1 MNILQLCHKPPKP
14 SIDGGCIAMNNITDG
29 LLKNKCKLK
38 VITIGTQ
45 KHPIKLDQLHK
56 NYLERTKIEGV
67 FVDTK
72 LNLVDAFSNLVTSD
86 SYNISR
92 FFSADFDTL
101 LIKTLKENQFDIIH
115 LESLFMTPYLDTIRR
130 CSSSKIILRSH
141 NLEYM
146 IWEKLARKTINP
158 AKKVYLNILS
168 KQLKAYEINML
179 NKIDG
184 IAAISLADQ
193 LKYEK
198 LGCEK
203 PMITIPFGIDI
214 KKYDYKIKKNISNHF
229 NFFHLGSMD
238 WKPNLEAVT
247 WLLKD
252 IWPELHKK
260 FKNIKLH
267 LAGRKMPSW
276 ILEDNVAGVF
286 NHGEVESANAF
297 INNND
302 IMLVPLLSAGGMR
315 VKIIE
320 GMALGKT
327 VISTK
332 IGAEGINYKDGENIL
347 IANNIDEFKQVIKML
362 INHPEMINSI
372 GNKARELVSNYYDN
386 KTISKNL
393 IKFYKDVSE

>member
-1 MNILQLCHKPPKP
+1 MRVLQLCHKPPKP
-14 SIDGGCIAMNNITDG
+14 SIDGGCIAMNNISEG

-38 VITIGTQ
+38 IITIGTQ
-45 KHPIKLDQLHK
+45 KHPIKFDELHQ
-56 NYLERTKIEGV
+56 NYLDRTKIEGV

-92 FFSADFDTL
+92 FFSPDFDSL
-101 LIKTLKENQFDIIH
+101 LIKTLKDQQFDIIH
-115 LESLFMTPYLDTIRR
+115 LESLFMTPYIDTIRR
-130 CSSSKIILRSH
+130 CCDSKIVLRSH

-158 AKKVYLNILS
+158 AKKIYLNILS
-168 KQLKAYEINML
+168 KQLKDYEVNML

-184 IAAISLADQ
+184 IAAISFADQ
-193 LKYEK
+193 IKYEK
-198 LGCEK
+198 LGCKK

-214 KKYDYKIKKNISNHF
+214 KKYEYKVNNNTRKQL

-238 WKPNLEAVT
+238 WKPNLEAVS
-247 WLLKD
+247 WLLNE
-252 IWPELHKK
+252 IWPVLYSD
-260 FKNIKLH
+260 FKNINLH

-276 ILEDNVAGVF
+276 ILEDKIKGVT
-286 NHGEVESANAF
+286 NHGEVESANQF
-297 INNND
+297 MNSND

-347 IANNIDEFKQVIKML
+347 IANTIEEYKQVIKML
-362 INHPEMINSI
+362 LEHPQMINSI

-386 KTISKNL
+386 KIITKNL
-393 IKFYKDVSE
+393 IKFYKDVS

>member
-1 MNILQLCHKPPKP
+1 MKVLQLCHKPPKP
-14 SIDGGCIAMNNITDG
+14 SIDGGCIAMNNISEG
-29 LLKNKCKLK
+29 LMKNKCKLK
-38 VITIGTQ
+38 IITIGTQ
-45 KHPIKLDQLHK
+45 KHPIKFDELHE
-56 NYLERTKIEGV
+56 NYLDRTKIEGV

-92 FFSADFDTL
+92 FFSPDFDSL
-101 LIKTLKENQFDIIH
+101 LIKTLKEQQFDIIH
-115 LESLFMTPYLDTIRR
+115 LESLFMTPYIDTIRR
-130 CSSSKIILRSH
+130 CCDSKIVLRSH

-158 AKKVYLNILS
+158 AKKIYLNILS
-168 KQLKAYEINML
+168 KQLKDYEINML

-193 LKYEK
+193 IKYEK

-214 KKYDYKIKKNISNHF
+214 KKYEYKIESNTRKQL

-238 WKPNLEAVT
+238 WKPNLEAVS
-247 WLLKD
+247 WLLNE
-252 IWPELHKK
+252 IWPVLHSD
-260 FKNIKLH
+260 FKNINLH

-276 ILEDNVAGVF
+276 ILEDKIEGVT
-286 NHGEVESANAF
+286 NHGEVESANQF
-297 INNND
+297 MISND

-347 IANNIDEFKQVIKML
+347 IANTIEEYKQVIKML
-362 INHPEMINSI
+362 LEHPQMINSI

-386 KTISKNL
+386 KIITKNL
-393 IKFYKDVSE
+393 IKFYKDVS